1 MKRFIEVRRTKVLT
15 ATTLV
20 AVTVGAVAFTTLAS
34 GANAKSNGSI
44 PTLKVGAS
52 LCLSGSAAS
61 AGDEMQL
68 GIQLGQQYLASQGI
82 KVNVVTQDSAANPTS
97 GVVVMNSLV
106 SQNVNITMACSTPV
120 ILASLPIAQAHNV
133 VFLNASASGP
143 QLVGLSKWLWNV
155 YPNNL
160 LEVKAMAD
168 YMYKTLHYRSVG
180 VEFQDDTFGNP
191 ASQAFVQVW
200 KNLGGDIT
208 SVQENEVGAPN
219 DQTQVAKF
227 VSQAPQAIY
236 LLDTGADGATF
247 IKNAR
252 DGGLN
257 VPIFSNSGIESPTVL
272 TVAGPDANGMVF
284 TAAGFNLTSKDA
296 ITKSYVKAFDKASN
310 STTAQPASFTTS
322 YFDTM
327 LVVGGIAKYL
337 GAHHLKPTGQNIQTA
352 LHKGQPF
359 PGVGGAKITF
369 NKQQDATIPL
379 ELVKV
384 VNDTFTFL
392 AWVGGSPK
400 SPGGSHH

>member
-1 MKRFIEVRRTKVLT
+1 MKRFIEVRRIKVLT

-20 AVTVGAVAFTTLAS
+20 VTAVGGIAFTAVAMGTK
-34 GANAKSNGSI
+34 AKPKVSI

-52 LCLSGSAAS
+52 LCLSGAAAQ
-61 AGDEMQL
+61 AGDEMQQ

-82 KVNVVTQDSAANPTS
+82 KVNVVTQDSAANPTN

-106 SQNVNITMACSTPV
+106 GQGINIAMACSTPV
-120 ILASLPIAQAHNV
+120 IQASLPIAVSHNV

-160 LEVKAMAD
+160 VEVKAMAD
-168 YMYKTLHYRSVG
+168 YMYNKLHYRTVG
-180 VEFQDDTFGNP
+180 VEFQDDDFGNP

-200 KNLGGDIT
+200 KNLGGNIT

-219 DQTQVAKF
+219 DQTQVAGF
-227 VSQAPQAIY
+227 VSQKPQAIY

-247 IKNAR
+247 IANAR

-257 VPIFSNSGIESPTVL
+257 VPIFSNSGIESPTIL
-272 TVAGPDANGMVF
+272 TVDGAAANGLTF
-284 TAAGFNLTSKDA
+284 TAAGFDLTSKDP
-296 ITKSYVKAFDKASN
+296 ITKAYVKAFNKLSN
-310 STTAQPASFTTS
+310 STTMQPASFTTS

-337 GAHHLKPTGQNIQTA
+337 GQHHLKVSGPNIQIA
-352 LHKGQPF
+352 LKRGQPF
-359 PGVGGAKITF
+359 PGVGGASIKF

-379 ELVKV
+379 EIMKV
-384 VNDTFTFL
+384 VNGAFTFL
-392 AWVGGSPK
+392 TWVGGS
-400 SPGGSHH
+400 HH